1 MEKGENTG
9 QIAASR
15 DSEHEAEGRTQ
26 ALQGTVANEA
36 L

>member
-1 MEKGENTG
+1 MENGEKTG

-15 DSEHEAEGRTQ
+15 DSEHEAEGKTQ
-26 ALQGTVANEA
+26 ALQGTAANEA